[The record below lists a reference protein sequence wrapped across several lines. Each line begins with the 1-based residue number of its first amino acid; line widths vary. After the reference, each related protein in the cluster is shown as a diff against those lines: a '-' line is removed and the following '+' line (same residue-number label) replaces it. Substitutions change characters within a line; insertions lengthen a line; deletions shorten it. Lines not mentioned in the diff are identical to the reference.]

1 MTVRD
6 CFNKAALNYNS
17 HCNLQLRT
25 GDSLLKLIDPVERAI
40 DLGCGTGLITN
51 KIKCKKLYALDI
63 SEKMLN
69 QARVRLKNKAVT
81 YLDTSFD
88 NFYEP
93 ELDLAC
99 ANMSLQWSDNIALT
113 LNNIKNNLKTG
124 GTLAFSMPL
133 RGTFINLTTNK
144 MTFLTAHE
152 LHDIL
157 EEWNIIHSSHEE
169 INYQFQS
176 LIDSLRS
183 IKAVG
188 ANYSKT
194 KKTKLISRNKEPHTL
209 TYNIGYFVVK
219 KI

>member
-25 GDSLLKLIDPVERAI
+25 GDILLKLIDPVEKAI

-93 ELDLAC
+93 ELDLAF

-194 KKTKLISRNKEPHTL
+194 KKTKLISRNKETHTL